1 MFPEPRLL
9 LGDTVYSAIITF
21 SMLCRNEPFIK
32 GESHLKAGCLIN
44 FCIH

>member
-32 GESHLKAGCLIN
+32 GREPSKG
-44 FCIH
+44 